1 MTERRL
7 GSSAGE
13 CERDEIPQAAED
25 IRWEAFW
32 ELLDLAAAECGLSV
46 SGLAKAAGLDA
57 TALNPSK
64 RFAPD
69 GRRRWLRMDTVFRL
83 LDIAEISLARFAE
96 AMEQGAAR
104 GNVKPGAQTALPE
117 YALLRATSFSH
128 LAVTGLFDRA
138 FLPAGRPRGSVVA
151 RRRLDASASPW
162 GEIAA
167 PITGCGPH
175 DYAVRLN
182 TVDYEPV
189 FRDSSL
195 LVIAPDAALHSGD
208 RALLHGEGV
217 VPRIVRIQI
226 LSADEATVVSLIGD
240 VSETIDLSQRLVLHR
255 IVAATL

>member
-7 GSSAGE
+7 GRSAGGD
-13 CERDEIPQAAED
+13 ERDETPRADED
-25 IRWEAFW
+25 VRWQAFW
-32 ELLDLAAAECGLSV
+32 ELLDLAAAERGLSV
-46 SGLAKAAGLDA
+46 SGLAKAAGLDS

-104 GNVKPGAQTALPE
+104 GNVKPGVQTALPE

-138 FLPAGRPRGSVVA
+138 FLPVGRPRGNVVA
-151 RRRLDASASPW
+151 RRRHDASAYPW

-175 DYAVRLN
+175 DYAVRLD
-182 TVDYEPV
+182 TADYEPV
-189 FRDSSL
+189 FRDNSL
-195 LVIAPDAALHSGD
+195 LVMAPDAALHSGD
-208 RALLHGEGV
+208 RALLHGEGL

-226 LSADEATVVSLIGD
+226 LNADTATVVSSIGD
-240 VSETIDLSQRLVLHR
+240 VAETVDLSLRLVLHR